1 MKKKDAFIEF
11 LRERD
16 ILYTKDNVYHAERA
30 FKTKALMDWFLKQK
44 NKKHFKKYAILIEEF
59 LVGDIDIFIEDDR
72 IVVEEKKKQEQA

>member
-30 FKTKALMDWFLKQK
+30 FKTKALMGWFLKQK

>member
-44 NKKHFKKYAILIEEF
+44 NEKHFKKYAILIEEF

-72 IVVEEKKKQEQA
+72 IVVEEKKKQERA

>member
-1 MKKKDAFIEF
+1 MKKKDTFIEF

-59 LVGDIDIFIEDDR
+59 LTGDVNISIENDK
-72 IVVEEKKKQEQA
+72 IVVEDKKKQEQT